1 MGSRIVRLLFLK
13 CQGNQGLSIVRL
25 LFLQNERVL
34 TFVFSLFVL
43 FQKFLLQQKQVDP
56 DPVLTLLRTRRNRDG
71 LHFFTQSLLA
81 YATFIKQ

>member
-13 CQGNQGLSIVRL
+13 YQGNQGLSIVRL

-34 TFVFSLFVL
+34 TFVFSLFVF

-71 LHFFTQSLLA
+71 LHFLHP
-81 YATFIKQ
+81 